1 MAGRFQ
7 QQGKRSLQ
15 LRFLVFL
22 GILAG
27 LALPANAAE
36 KMTVA
41 QVEQILAEQVV
52 KSHAAK
58 PQPNSPD
65 EVAEIADSDL
75 LPMVDDSVLSRLAEI
90 ELTERMSTLTLYRLV
105 GQYKLGTHAQ
115 MILEQVADRSALLDL
130 PESEEIPHTAPDAE
144 TQSALFNA
152 ARDYVFGKLSH
163 LPDFVAMRTT
173 TSFDNTP
180 SALNFIQTGIESAGF
195 RRRDIVQKRIT
206 FRDGKEVVESA
217 SNTEPGKA
225 DKSLLQSRGEF
236 GTQAAVVL
244 MDIDQGS
251 VSFDHWENTMGG
263 IAAVY
268 RYSVPRSRS
277 HYEVEDH
284 CEEHGSFHDI
294 PGYHGSIALAPRS
307 GAILRLTLE
316 VESGDSDPVSHVA
329 SVIEYGPVLIGHRRF
344 ICPLRSLA
352 FMLQE
357 AKGCSRGSH
366 KLQKPIAMVNETI
379 FSNYHRFGSSSTMI
393 FDEADSGD
401 PVADVMQ
408 DGPARRNDVPQ
419 AKPKTSTEHKE
430 P

>member
-1 MAGRFQ
+1 M
-7 QQGKRSLQ
+7 
-15 LRFLVFL
+15 RFLLFL

-41 QVEQILAEQVV
+41 QVEQLLAEQVQ
-52 KSHAAK
+52 KSHAGK
-58 PQPNSPD
+58 PQPSSPD
-65 EVAEIADSDL
+65 EVAEIVDSDL
-75 LPMVDDSVLSRLAEI
+75 LPMVDDSVLSRLATV

-105 GQYKLGTHAQ
+105 GQYKLGAHAQ
-115 MILEQVADRSALLDL
+115 MILQQAADRSALLKL
-130 PESEEIPHTAPDAE
+130 PESEEVPHTAPDAE
-144 TQSALFNA
+144 AQNALFNA

-180 SALNFIQTGIESAGF
+180 SALNFIQTGTESAGF
-195 RRRDIVQKRIT
+195 RRRDVVQKRIT

-217 SNTEPGKA
+217 SDAQPN
-225 DKSLLQSRGEF
+225 KSEELAFQSRGEF

-244 MDIDQGS
+244 MDIEQGA

-268 RYSVPRSRS
+268 RYSVPRDRS
-277 HYEVEDH
+277 HYEVDDR

-329 SVIEYGPVLIGHRRF
+329 SVIEYGPVLIGRRQF

-352 FMLQE
+352 FMVQE
-357 AKGCSRGSH
+357 ARGCSRGSH
-366 KLQKPIAMVNETI
+366 KLQKPIEMVNQTI

-401 PVADVMQ
+401 PIAGVSPGASA
-408 DGPARRNDVPQ
+408 PRRDVPQ
-419 AKPKTSTEHKE
+419 AKSQASTEHKE

>member
-1 MAGRFQ
+1 
-7 QQGKRSLQ
+7 

-27 LALPANAAE
+27 LASPANAAE

-41 QVEQILAEQVV
+41 QVEQILAEQVL
-52 KSHAAK
+52 KSHGVK
-58 PQPNSPD
+58 PQPTSQD

-75 LPMVDDSVLSRLAEI
+75 LPMVDDGVLSRLADV

-105 GQYKLGTHAQ
+105 GEFKLGAHAQ
-115 MILEQVADRSALLDL
+115 MVLQQIADRSALLNL
-130 PESEEIPHTAPDAE
+130 PESEEIPQNAPDLE
-144 TQSALFNA
+144 KQNALFNA

-173 TSFDNTP
+173 SSFDSTP
-180 SALNFIQTGIESAGF
+180 SGLGFFQTGVEGNGF
-195 RRRDIVQKRIT
+195 RRREIVQKQIT

-217 SNTEPGKA
+217 SDTVPGKNEVSA
-225 DKSLLQSRGEF
+225 FESRGEF

-244 MDIDQGS
+244 MDIEQGS

-263 IAAVY
+263 AAAVY
-268 RYSVPRSRS
+268 RYSVPRDRS
-277 HYEVEDH
+277 HYEVDDR
-284 CEEHGSFHDI
+284 CEEHASFHDI
-294 PGYHGSIALAPRS
+294 PGYHGSVALSPRS

-316 VESGDSDPVSHVA
+316 VESGESDPVSHVA
-329 SVIEYGPVLIGHRRF
+329 SVIEYGPVLIGHRQF

-352 FMLQE
+352 FMVQE

-366 KLQKPIAMVNETI
+366 KLQKPIAMVNQTI
-379 FSNYHRFGSSSTMI
+379 FSNYHRFGSNSTMI

-401 PVADVMQ
+401 PVAGVSP
-408 DGPARRNDVPQ
+408 DGPAWRRDVPQ
-419 AKPKTSTEHKE
+419 AKPKASTEHKE